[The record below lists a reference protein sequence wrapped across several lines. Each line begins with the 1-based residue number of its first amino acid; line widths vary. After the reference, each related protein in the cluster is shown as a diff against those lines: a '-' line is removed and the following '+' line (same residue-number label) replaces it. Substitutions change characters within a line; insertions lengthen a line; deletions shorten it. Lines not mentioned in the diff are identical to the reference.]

1 MNRAESFSSQNPA
14 AVQLRLGLKRI
25 GFTST
30 AVAAALLALVPA
42 LRAHVTKIV
51 VDKKVSPAFEGR
63 SFGSAGQYET
73 IAGRAYGELDPDDPH
88 NSVITDI
95 HLAKKNARG
104 KVEYV
109 ASFYLVKPI
118 DMSKSS
124 HLMWHDVPNRGGR
137 ITIVPAER
145 AYGDIGLSSGW
156 QGDNSGNTVP
166 GLEKLNSGFAT
177 DTSRFSG
184 ENDYVIVPVAKNPD
198 GSAITGLVL
207 GRIVNAGGIDSQ
219 PLIINSNPVPYKPAS
234 LDTAKATLTTH
245 ASESMDGTV
254 KGAAKVPGADWAW
267 ARCDASHP
275 FPGTPDPTQ
284 ICVKGGFDPKL
295 LYQVVFTAQDPYVL
309 GIGFAAFRDVASF
322 FKNAAHDEAGTANPV
337 ANQVSWVISRG
348 VSQSG
353 NFLRAYLQLG
363 FNQDENNRKVDDG
376 MWPIIAGRRVALN
389 ARFAMPDGASKLYE
403 AGSEG
408 PQSWAPSAD
417 PLRGLP
423 RGGIL
428 DRCNASNTCPKII
441 ELGGSAEV
449 WALRLTEGWV
459 GTTADADIPV
469 PDDVRRYYVPSVT
482 HGGGRGGF
490 DLQPLPAPAC
500 PGPNFGYGMLAANP
514 VPYTETVNAVRFH
527 FRNWV
532 MKGVAPPPSKWPT
545 LKDGYLVDPTK
556 QALGFPSI
564 PGVPAS
570 APTGLQNPILDYDWG
585 PHFNYVDDSGI
596 PSKIPPPVKRAI
608 LGKAPRVDADG
619 NELGGIPVVL
629 RDAPLGTYL
638 GWNVVADGFHKG
650 KLCNYAGGMIPF
662 EKTKAERMAKNDPR
676 LSLEERY
683 KTHDGYVQAVK
694 TAAAHAVSEG
704 FLLQGDADTLVQQAA
719 ASNVL
724 KP

>member
-1 MNRAESFSSQNPA
+1 MFERVTNRTG
-14 AVQLRLGLKRI
+14 RRI
-25 GFTST
+25 GITC
-30 AVAAALLALVPA
+30 APLAALLLAFAPA
-42 LRAHVTKIV
+42 SYAHVTKIV
-51 VDKKVSPAFEGR
+51 IEKKTSPAFEGR
-63 SFGSAGQYET
+63 AFGGAGQYET
-73 IAGRAYGELDPDDPH
+73 LAGRAYGELDADDPH
-88 NSVITDI
+88 NAVITDI

-109 ASFYLVKPI
+109 ASFFLVKPI

-137 ITIVPAER
+137 LTILPAER

-166 GLEKLNSGFAT
+166 GP
-177 DTSRFSG
+177 D
-184 ENDYVIVPVAKNPD
+184 NDWVTVPIARNPD

-207 GRIVNAGGIDSQ
+207 GRIVNASGAASQ
-219 PLIINSNPVPYKPAS
+219 PLIINSNPVPYRPAS

-245 ASESMDGTV
+245 TSESMDGTV
-254 KGAAKVPGADWAW
+254 NGSAKVPTGDWAW
-267 ARCDASHP
+267 ARCDAAHP

-284 ICVKGGFDPKL
+284 ICVKGGFDSKL

-322 FKNAAHDEAGTANPV
+322 FKNAAHDDEGTANPV
-337 ANQVSWVISRG
+337 ANQVTWVISRG
-348 VSQSG
+348 ISQSG
-353 NFLRAYLQLG
+353 NFLRAFLELG
-363 FNQDENNRKVDDG
+363 FNQDENNRKVYDG
-376 MWPIIAGRRVALN
+376 TWPIIAGRRVALN

-408 PQSWAPSAD
+408 PQSWLPSAD
-417 PLRGLP
+417 PVRGLP
-423 RGGIL
+423 KAGVL
-428 DRCNASNTCPKII
+428 DRCTASNTCPKII

-459 GTTADADIPV
+459 GTTAAADIPI
-469 PDDVRRYYVPSVT
+469 PDNVRRYYVPSVT

-490 DLQPLPAPAC
+490 DLPPLPAPAC
-500 PGPNFGYGMLAANP
+500 PGPEFGYGMFAANP

-532 MKGVAPPPSKWPT
+532 MKDVAPPPSKWPT
-545 LKDGYLVDPTK
+545 MKDGYLVDPTK
-556 QALGFPSI
+556 LALGFPSI
-564 PGVPAS
+564 PGVPPT

-585 PHFNYVDDSGI
+585 PHFNYVDVSGV

-608 LGKAPRVDADG
+608 QGKAPRVDADG

-694 TAAAHAVSEG
+694 AAATHAVSEG
-704 FLLQGDADTLVQQAA
+704 FLLQGDADALVQQAA